1 MKYLISYR
9 QQLKITPAPPPAAAG
24 LAFVSGVVVVG
35 RGASRPSAQSFAAPR
50 VCTTQKA
57 PLSWQKDHAASSNV
71 LQARQPANL
80 LLAFCLIS
88 MAFSLSRL

>member
-50 VCTTQKA
+50 VRTTQKA

-71 LQARQPANL
+71 QARQPANL

>member
-24 LAFVSGVVVVG
+24 LAFVSGVVVVVG

-50 VCTTQKA
+50 VRIYHTKSASFLAKGSRCELKRTGQ
-57 PLSWQKDHAASSNV
+57 AASKSAAGFLSN
-71 LQARQPANL
+71 
-80 LLAFCLIS
+80 
-88 MAFSLSRL
+88 

>member
-24 LAFVSGVVVVG
+24 LAFVSGVVG

-57 PLSWQKDHAASSNV
+57 PPFLAKGSRCELKRTAGQAAGKSAAGFLSN
-71 LQARQPANL
+71 
-80 LLAFCLIS
+80 
-88 MAFSLSRL
+88 